1 MVQFKPLK
9 IPGRWRDG
17 YALDYQTIKS
27 EFVGYD
33 EFGHPRFDTTRTEI
47 GELLYKLKYLRDQS
61 TVKELVDSAS
71 NFVAGRK
78 PGIDAIV
85 PVPPS
90 AARAIQPVFT
100 LGQAIA
106 SQLNVAF

>member
-27 EFVGYD
+27 EFVGHD

-47 GELLYKLKYLRDQS
+47 GELLYKLKYQRDQS
-61 TVKELVDSAS
+61 TVPELVESAT
-71 NFVAGRK
+71 NFITGWK
-78 PGIDAIV
+78 PGVNAIV

-90 AARAIQPVFT
+90 AARMVQPVMI
-100 LGQAIA
+100 LCEAIA
-106 SQLNVAF
+106 KQLN